1 MKKKKKKEV
10 YDNQFWHWFSTPS
23 KRFNAN
29 MKKETEVHLFVNQIL
44 TLLLYTYSNKAM
56 CQLNEKLKSS
66 QKYNF
71 PLLQEN
77 ISESSLKI
85 LGFKQKSIFKKSK
98 IL

>member
-1 MKKKKKKEV
+1 
-10 YDNQFWHWFSTPS
+10 
-23 KRFNAN
+23 
-29 MKKETEVHLFVNQIL
+29 
-44 TLLLYTYSNKAM
+44 M

-66 QKYNF
+66 KKYNF

>member
-1 MKKKKKKEV
+1 MTINSDTDSLHLQRDLMQIWKKRGTFICQSNS
-10 YDNQFWHWFSTPS
+10 DTASLS
-23 KRFNAN
+23 
-29 MKKETEVHLFVNQIL
+29 
-44 TLLLYTYSNKAM
+44 YSNKAM